1 MELQFKKS
9 TIPCLDAALR
19 EVQNSEQTLEIK
31 LSDAMPDIGH
41 IVSAWGQVI
50 LRSKEWRSD
59 SVLFS
64 GGTMVWVL
72 YAPEDGSGER
82 IIDGWMPF
90 QMKWDLPEET
100 REGDIRIKTLLR
112 GVDARSVSAR
122 KIMVRA
128 GVAAMAE
135 AFCPKSAEAFTPDGT
150 DGDIQLLRTVYP
162 MRLPKEA
169 GEKTFLLDEEV
180 NLPESAPKLDKLV
193 YFRMDPKITDKKVL
207 ANKAVFRG
215 NANLHILYKSLE
227 GQLHSW
233 DFDIPFSQFAE
244 LRGEYSG
251 DAQIDLFPE
260 VTALELEPDESGR
273 LRLKGGLVAQFLITD
288 KELVELIEDAYT
300 PGREV
305 KLGVQNLEV
314 PTLLESRRENLYG
327 EQSIPCDANGA
338 ADVLFLPDFPIQRR
352 TEGGIEL
359 EFPGTFQVLYYAED
373 GSLRSASAHWN
384 GQKSLSADERSILT
398 AIPRA
403 GEQQVMVGGGQITVK
418 AELPVELVTT
428 ACQSIPMVTGAEV
441 GQSIPPDPARPS
453 LILRRAGTGRLW
465 DIAKSN
471 GTTME
476 AIRRAN
482 NLQEEP
488 DPKQILLI
496 PVS

>member
-1 MELQFKKS
+1 M
-9 TIPCLDAALR
+9 
-19 EVQNSEQTLEIK
+19 
-31 LSDAMPDIGH
+31 
-41 IVSAWGQVI
+41 
-50 LRSKEWRSD
+50 
-59 SVLFS
+59 
-64 GGTMVWVL
+64 
-72 YAPEDGSGER
+72 
-82 IIDGWMPF
+82 
-90 QMKWDLPEET
+90 
-100 REGDIRIKTLLR
+100 
-112 GVDARSVSAR
+112 
-122 KIMVRA
+122 
-128 GVAAMAE
+128 
-135 AFCPKSAEAFTPDGT
+135 
-150 DGDIQLLRTVYP
+150 
-162 MRLPKEA
+162 
-169 GEKTFLLDEEV
+169 
-180 NLPESAPKLDKLV
+180 
-193 YFRMDPKITDKKVL
+193 
-207 ANKAVFRG
+207 
-215 NANLHILYKSLE
+215 
-227 GQLHSW
+227 
-233 DFDIPFSQFAE
+233 
-244 LRGEYSG
+244 
-251 DAQIDLFPE
+251 
-260 VTALELEPDESGR
+260 
-273 LRLKGGLVAQFLITD
+273 AQFLITD